1 MKSCAANS
9 KGHAMKMPTKIA
21 LVALLIGSATTPALA
36 ATGAST
42 TGHATITILRALSI
56 TETNTAAGGLNFG
69 TVVQGSASGSV
80 TVANNSAVT
89 YNNGTYAPA
98 SSATPS
104 AGAFQINGEGGQLVA
119 ITVPGTAAI
128 GTLTATLTNDIATP
142 ASTQLSNALGSAGS
156 FVFHVGGTVPVAAGG
171 PTGTLTG
178 TYSVSVDYN

>member
-1 MKSCAANS
+1 MKSQTV
-9 KGHAMKMPTKIA
+9 GA
-21 LVALLIGSATTPALA
+21 LVALLIGLATTSAFA

-42 TGHATITILRALSI
+42 TGHATITILRTLSI

-69 TVVQGSASGSV
+69 TVVQGTASGSV

-89 YNNGTYAPA
+89 YNNGTFAPV

-119 ITVPGTAAI
+119 ITVPASASI

-156 FVFHVGGTVPVAAGG
+156 FAFHVGGTVPVAVGG